1 MSTDIPDLGIHYLN
15 KEVEE
20 LYKQNGGIMES
31 KSAGFDLLTT
41 EDIYFDRIKPLK
53 SFLIPLG
60 LVIKIPEG
68 YYAEIVPRS
77 STYKKYGLVQSN
89 SVGIIDES
97 YCGEEDQLFWSA
109 IKLRHVS
116 SSEFMQWK
124 YRSIEED
131 MEWFPNTR
139 KPDIVKGT
147 RLCQLLLKPVVRFN
161 AQSFNPSS
169 KSRGGFGSTGD

>member
-97 YCGEEDQLFWSA
+97 YCGEEDQL
-109 IKLRHVS
+109 
-116 SSEFMQWK
+116 
-124 YRSIEED
+124 
-131 MEWFPNTR
+131 
-139 KPDIVKGT
+139 
-147 RLCQLLLKPVVRFN
+147 CQLLLKPVVRFN